1 MHYNLGEFIKMNKNL
16 IEIQKVYRPEIEGL
30 RVVAALLV
38 AIYHIWFGRVS
49 GGVDVF
55 FVISGFLITT
65 SILSTINRTGEFKFL
80 PYITKLA
87 KRLLPSVLTILSV
100 VVILSFF
107 WLPGSIIGKTLKEVL
122 ASLFYYQNWQL
133 ALSNTDYL
141 DAAQMK
147 TPVEHFWAM
156 SIQGQFYI
164 IWFLIFAFLLVII
177 KKFNIVKAKNLINLF
192 LAGLFICS
200 LIYSIYLTN
209 VNQPFAYFITFT
221 RVWEFALGGLLC
233 LNLSKLKLNR
243 FVSFV
248 IGWVGLIGLVL
259 TGIVFDVSTAF
270 PGYVALW
277 PMLCAV
283 MIVAAGVQDNKYNVK
298 RFLGATIMVKLGGLS
313 FGVYLWHWVILSFY
327 HYQFS
332 QQPGLLIGVGII
344 LLSFILSYF
353 MTEYIEKPIRQ
364 IDNPKKSF
372 KRLAFM
378 AGTTVILIISFFSV
392 NTIGDYLHAKSIVD
406 SDYPGA
412 MAKEE
417 NIDVPDQEPIPALK
431 DVFDDLPIS
440 HLDETN
446 QGLKEA
452 DLKIGYYGETENY
465 SRTIAV
471 VGSSHSQHWL
481 EAVLEATKDTDY
493 RVLGITRSG
502 TRFSSG
508 YDDDDLKGQ
517 WVNEATEYL
526 RDHAD
531 DIDLVI
537 SHATAA
543 NTDEDMVHQW
553 MIDKLEEV
561 HDFGINVLAIRD
573 NPRYDFNVLEA
584 LEIEGEEQT
593 IQLMNATDNQKDEKF
608 WDEFIKKNTSLYTL
622 DLTDYFKGDDEFRPI
637 IGNIV
642 VYRDERHMTR
652 TFSKSFGPIFYREF
666 EKILE

>member
-1 MHYNLGEFIKMNKNL
+1 MKKNL

-65 SILSTINRTGEFKFL
+65 SILSTINRTGQFKFL

-133 ALSNTDYL
+133 ALSSTDYL

-177 KKFNIVKAKNLINLF
+177 KKFNIVKVKNLINFF
-192 LAGLFICS
+192 LIGLFISS

-243 FVSFV
+243 FVSII

-298 RFLGATIMVKLGGLS
+298 RFLGAPIMVKLGGLS

-327 HYQFS
+327 NYHFS
-332 QQPGLLIGVGII
+332 QQPGLLVGVGII

-378 AGTTVILIISFFSV
+378 ASATVILIVSFFSV

-417 NIDVPDQEPIPALK
+417 NIDVTEQEPIPALK

-452 DLKIGYYGETENY
+452 DLKIGYYGETEDY

-517 WVNEATEYL
+517 WVNEVTEYL
-526 RDHAD
+526 RDNAD

-543 NTDEDMVHQW
+543 DTDDDIVHQW

-561 HDFGINVLAIRD
+561 HDFGINVLAVRD
-573 NPRYDFNVLEA
+573 NPRYDFNVLES

-593 IQLMNATDNQKDEKF
+593 IQLMNATDNQKDEAF
-608 WDEFIKKNTSLYTL
+608 WNEFVENNTSLYTL
-622 DLTDYFKGDDEFRPI
+622 DLTDYFKVDGEFRPI

-642 VYRDERHMTR
+642 IYRDERHMTR
-652 TFSKSFGPIFYREF
+652 TFSKSFGPIFHREF
-666 EKILE
+666 EEILE